1 MQNLTNI
8 ISNVLRD
15 LLPQHLVRIITPKLV
30 MAIERERGK
39 CGDEEGVVSTVLL
52 E

>member
-15 LLPQHLVRIITPKLV
+15 LLPQHLVRIIAPKLV
-30 MAIERERGK
+30 RAIEGSD
-39 CGDEEGVVSTVLL
+39 CGDEEELS
-52 E
+52 

>member
-8 ISNVLRD
+8 ISGVLLR
-15 LLPQHLVRIITPKLV
+15 HLVRIITPKLV
-30 MAIERERGK
+30 RAIERG
-39 CGDEEGVVSTVLL
+39 EGIDKEGAKSAILL

>member
-8 ISNVLRD
+8 ISEVLRD

-30 MAIERERGK
+30 RAIEGGEGFDKETGNGK
-39 CGDEEGVVSTVLL
+39 DTNAK
-52 E
+52 

>member
-30 MAIERERGK
+30 RAIGGGD
-39 CGDEEGVVSTVLL
+39 CGDEEELS
-52 E
+52 

>member
-1 MQNLTNI
+1 MQNLTQI
-8 ISNVLRD
+8 INEVLRD

-30 MAIERERGK
+30 RAIEG
-39 CGDEEGVVSTVLL
+39 GDCVDKEGAKSVVLP

>member
-1 MQNLTNI
+1 MSNLSNI
-8 ISNVLRD
+8 ISEVLCN

-30 MAIERERGK
+30 RALEGGD
-39 CGDEEGVVSTVLL
+39 CGDEEGAVSTVLL

>member
-30 MAIERERGK
+30 RAIERER
-39 CGDEEGVVSTVLL
+39 VQ
-52 E
+52 

>member
-8 ISNVLRD
+8 INSVLRD
-15 LLPQHLVRIITPKLV
+15 ILPQHLVRIITPKLV
-30 MAIERERGK
+30 RAIERERGD
-39 CGDEEGVVSTVLL
+39 CGDEEGVKSVVLP

>member
-8 ISNVLRD
+8 ISEVLCN
-15 LLPQHLVRIITPKLV
+15 LLPQHLVKLITPKLV
-30 MAIERERGK
+30 MAIEGSD

>member
-30 MAIERERGK
+30 RAIEG
-39 CGDEEGVVSTVLL
+39 GEGIDKEGAKSTVLL

>member
-15 LLPQHLVRIITPKLV
+15 LLPQHLVRIIAPKLV
-30 MAIERERGK
+30 RALNDNGVG
-39 CGDEEGVVSTVLL
+39 GDEG
-52 E
+52 